1 MPVVV
6 DTFVNMPVTAEQRLV
21 ERSTDVL
28 KWFNQRA
35 EVLIDGM
42 GIDGLIAEMDAAAVD
57 VALLVARS
65 GWSHPATRPVGPLA
79 TSHGVD
85 DDIFDQFCDE
95 AASAVQDHPDRLR
108 LTVML
113 DPMGAMR
120 AVRQLERAVRDYG
133 AIAARLFPAT
143 TGVPPNH
150 PLCYPIY
157 TKCIELGLPIAI
169 NMGLPGPRRSG
180 RVQQP
185 ILLED
190 VLLAYPELTVV
201 GSHIGHPWHLET
213 LAMLQKFDNF
223 YLTSAGWA
231 PRYIPAEIVHLMNT
245 RGGDRVMWASDF
257 PLIDVGRAVN
267 EAHQLP
273 LKEDRRS
280 AYLGTNAVDVFKLR
294 T

>member
-1 MPVVV
+1 MII

-21 ERSTDVL
+21 ERSSDVL
-28 KWFNQRA
+28 KWFNRRA
-35 EVLIDGM
+35 DALVDGV
-42 GIDGLIAEMDAAAVD
+42 GVEGLIAEMDSAGVGM
-57 VALLVARS
+57 ALLVARS

-85 DDIFDQFCDE
+85 DEIFDQFCAE
-95 AASAVQDHPDRLR
+95 AATAVERYPHRLR
-108 LTVML
+108 TTVML

-120 AVRQLERAVRDYG
+120 TVHQLERAVRDYG
-133 AIAARLFPAT
+133 AVAARLFPAT
-143 TGVPPNH
+143 TGIPANH

-157 TKCIELGLPIAI
+157 TKCIELGIPIAI
-169 NMGLPGPRRSG
+169 NLGLPGPRRSG

-213 LAMLQKFDNF
+213 LALLQKFDNF
-223 YLTSAGWA
+223 YLTTAGWA
-231 PRYIPAEIVHLMNT
+231 PRYIPGEILHLMNT
-245 RGGDRVMWASDF
+245 RGGDKVMWASDF
-257 PLIDVGRAVN
+257 PLLEVGRAID

-273 LKEDRRS
+273 IKEERRQ
-280 AYLGTNAVDVFKLR
+280 AYLITNAARVFNLQ
-294 T
+294 